1 MERFITHYVWHQPD
15 QINPQTEQALK
26 LRMQNRLNEMTD
38 RRRRLIKY
46 IFKKESR
53 LQDFEKEYPETI
65 DKKKD
70 VTGKFGALQLEEL
83 LNNSTK
89 NVAQEVVTCLIPNKG
104 EGVLCILEMQN
115 KRLKWYSKLCIIF
128 QIIKTDFVQIFHC
141 LSGRFQTVNFSCV
154 AAMQAFQ
161 IFLLLVMVLVSY
173 VKFVCHVT

>member
-115 KRLKWYSKLCIIF
+115 KRLK
-128 QIIKTDFVQIFHC
+128 
-141 LSGRFQTVNFSCV
+141 
-154 AAMQAFQ
+154 
-161 IFLLLVMVLVSY
+161 
-173 VKFVCHVT
+173 